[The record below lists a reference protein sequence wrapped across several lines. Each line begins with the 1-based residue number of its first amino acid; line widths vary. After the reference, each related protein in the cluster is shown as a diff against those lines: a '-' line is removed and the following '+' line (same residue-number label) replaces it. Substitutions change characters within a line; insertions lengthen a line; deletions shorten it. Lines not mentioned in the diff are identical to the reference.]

1 MSLKISRANFGLG
14 NKEVSVLRH
23 LAQTKSDHM
32 GAQYVMKLR
41 DDFILSGPNGEHQCI
56 VSQVAG
62 NRLSRPLGVRYSCL
76 GPSRLLVAQLFLGLE
91 YLNSC
96 NVGHGDLY
104 TGNILF
110 QLETFDSWSDEQL
123 YECMGRPVTEEVVRL
138 DGQAIES
145 CAPAY
150 TVHSGDL
157 SRLEQRMMVS
167 KILIVDFG
175 ASYFINKPPLKTT
188 TPAQYAAPEVLRSIG
203 VAPSSDVWA
212 LGCAAFEICAGYT
225 LFKALFNP
233 RQDVMKDMISML
245 GKPPDNIWK
254 MWEERS
260 RYFDEEGHAVR
271 RTEQVISFQTYPL
284 YDRVRDMARLYPAD
298 GRMID
303 MSELPGEHLETVEL
317 VQMHDFLS
325 KVFVFNPRIPNFS
338 AECVRTSILGP
349 GQHSIVIF
357 SMLGH
362 IGLSHSITVAIL
374 GQVYEL

>member
-1 MSLKISRANFGLG
+1 
-14 NKEVSVLRH
+14 
-23 LAQTKSDHM
+23 
-32 GAQYVMKLR
+32 
-41 DDFILSGPNGEHQCI
+41 
-56 VSQVAG
+56 
-62 NRLSRPLGVRYSCL
+62 
-76 GPSRLLVAQLFLGLE
+76 
-91 YLNSC
+91 
-96 NVGHGDLY
+96 
-104 TGNILF
+104 
-110 QLETFDSWSDEQL
+110 
-123 YECMGRPVTEEVVRL
+123 MGRPVTEEVVRL

-145 CAPAY
+145 CAPVY
-150 TVHSGDL
+150 IVHSGDL

-271 RTEQVISFQTYPL
+271 RTEQVIPFQTYPL

-298 GRMID
+298 GRTID
-303 MSELPGEHLETVEL
+303 MSELPGWHLETVEL

-325 KVFVFNPRIPNFS
+325 KVFVFNPVSRISVQS
-338 AECVRTSILGP
+338 A
-349 GQHSIVIF
+349 
-357 SMLGH
+357 LGH
-362 IGLSHSITVAIL
+362 PFLA
-374 GQVYEL
+374 QVNIQ